1 MISINNLK
9 ERNNA
14 LVDEMRR
21 IEGAIRENNHLIAWI
36 EKEESE
42 IKVDSVEKIDTD
54 NSLKI

>member
-1 MISINNLK
+1 MVTVNMLK

-14 LVDEMRR
+14 LIDEMRR
-21 IEGAIRENNHLIAWI
+21 LDGAIRENNYLIAFI

-42 IKVDSVEKIDTD
+42 IKVESVEKIDTN